1 VITIILGKVLRAS
14 HLQYHVLADNRH
26 LLCTLRGRLLK
37 GKAVTTNLLAVGDEV
52 WITPA
57 NETQAVIERVE
68 PRRSKLSRR
77 SPGREP
83 REQLLA
89 VNVDY
94 GIIVMAA
101 LAPDFNTNRL
111 DRYIASCV
119 SGGVRPVLCLNKI
132 DLAIESD
139 VRQAMATYEL
149 FGYPV
154 LYTSATTGQGI
165 SDLRIVL
172 KDSVSALVGSSGVGK
187 SSLINAIQPD
197 LALKTRA
204 LREKFLKGQHT
215 TTSAELLTLDMGG
228 MVVDTPG
235 MREFALWHGDDNEKS
250 DVEASFSEIE
260 QASHRCR
267 FRNCTHI
274 HEPACEVQRMVEN
287 GEIDHARYKSFV
299 KLSR

>member
-1 VITIILGKVLRAS
+1 MITIILGKVLRAS
-14 HLQYHVLADNRH
+14 QVQYHVLADNIH
-26 LLCTLRGRLLK
+26 YICTLRGRLLK
-37 GKAVTTNLLAVGDEV
+37 GKAVTTNLLAVGDDV
-52 WITPA
+52 WITPTS
-57 NETQAVIERVE
+57 ETQAVIERIE
-68 PRRSKLSRR
+68 NRRSKLSRR

-94 GIIVMAA
+94 GVIVMAA
-101 LAPDFNTNRL
+101 IAPDFNTNRL
-111 DRYIASCV
+111 DRYIASCH
-119 SGGVRPVLCLNKI
+119 SGGVCPVICINKI
-132 DLAIESD
+132 DLTNEDEI
-139 VRQAMATYEL
+139 RRAMVTYESL
-149 FGYPV
+149 GYKV
-154 LYTSATTGQGI
+154 LYTSACTGQGL
-165 SDLRIVL
+165 DELRGL
-172 KDSVSALVGSSGVGK
+172 LRDHVSTLVGSSGVGK

-215 TTSAELLTLDMGG
+215 TTSAELLPLDMGG

-235 MREFALWHGDDNEKS
+235 MREFALWQDNSENS
-250 DVEASFSEIE
+250 DVEASFPDIE

-274 HEPACEVQRMVEN
+274 HEPACEVRRMVES
-287 GEIDHARYKSFV
+287 GEIDPARYKSFV